1 MKSPPPSLLTQSLRE
16 NPAGEKA
23 SRILAAALSAVD
35 PPRVIQES
43 LIREGNR
50 LFLQGE
56 VIDLANYHRILLLSI
71 GKAALSMSIS
81 IEDLIGDRLSEA
93 YILTKHGNQLLPAR
107 FQKRIHFFTGNH
119 PIPDQEGLHATT
131 EILSR
136 LSSLNAD
143 DLVIV
148 LISGGSS
155 ALFTY
160 PADGIS
166 LSDLQKTNQIL
177 LACGADIREINT
189 IRKHLS
195 RVKGGQLAKILQPA
209 HTLTLILSD
218 VIGDPIDMIG
228 SGPTAPDPSTYANA
242 LAVVDKYRLGRGLP
256 EVVIHR
262 LRQGLA
268 GKLPETPKPD
278 DPCFR
283 NSSTLILA
291 SNRNALQAGAEQA
304 QAEGFNTDTLSQPL
318 EGEAS
323 ATGRNLAKRL
333 AEMALNGKPLNRPAC
348 LIAGGETTVTL
359 THTKEHGLGGRN
371 LETALSSLPML
382 HGLENI
388 ALITL
393 ATDGED
399 GVTDAAGAVVTGE
412 SYHRCQLL
420 GLNPEDYLN
429 RHDSYS
435 LFKALD
441 DLLLPGPTGTNV
453 NDLCF
458 LFAF

>member
-1 MKSPPPSLLTQSLRE
+1 MKNPPYSLLTRSLRDI
-16 NPAGEKA
+16 PDGEKV

-35 PPRVIQES
+35 PSRVIQES

-50 LFLQGE
+50 LFLQDE
-56 VIDLANYHRILLLSI
+56 IINLENYNRILLLGI

-81 IEDLIGDRLSEA
+81 VGDLIGDRLSEA
-93 YILTKHGNQLLPAR
+93 YILTKQGNQQLPER
-107 FQKRIHFFTGNH
+107 FQRRTKYFTGNH
-119 PIPDQEGLHATT
+119 PIPDEEGQRATI

-136 LSSLNAD
+136 LSSLIAG

-160 PADGIS
+160 PAEGIS

-195 RVKGGQLAKILQPA
+195 QVKGGQLAKILQPA

-218 VIGDPIDMIG
+218 VIGNPIDMIG
-228 SGPTAPDPSTYANA
+228 SGPTAPDPSTYADA
-242 LAVVDKYRLGRGLP
+242 LAVVDKYRLGGGLP
-256 EVVIHR
+256 EAVIHR
-262 LRQGLA
+262 LRQGFD
-268 GKLPETPKPD
+268 GKLPETPKPN
-278 DPCFR
+278 DPCFK
-283 NSSTLILA
+283 NGSNLILA

-304 QAEGFNTDTLSQPL
+304 QVEGFNTDTLPHPL
-318 EGEAS
+318 TGEAS
-323 ATGRNLAKRL
+323 TTGRNLAKRL

-348 LIAGGETTVTL
+348 LLAGGETTVTL
-359 THTKEHGLGGRN
+359 THTKENGLGGRN
-371 LETALSSLPML
+371 LETALSSLPVL
-382 HGLENI
+382 DGSKNI

-399 GVTDAAGAVVTGE
+399 GDTGAAGAVVTGE
-412 SYHRCQLL
+412 SYRRCLQL
-420 GLNPEDYLN
+420 GLDPEDYLD

-453 NDLCF
+453 NDLSF